1 MWKPIKFC
9 THFKKIKNLT
19 PHLPLKYP
27 LSHGTL
33 WRCGAT
39 RTPKKNLPPQ
49 AFLHRNAIFVLFLC
63 FIYYRWQKTSTPF
76 SYLWMFDLWSLLSM
90 IWYVHFPY
98 LPFFQIRI
106 NIPYLTSDIW
116 FGHTINR
123 TLFYFFNKR
132 LFHLIHFAQFQT
144 NAITSVTRFFCKNI
158 WRKLS
163 LEGF

>member
-1 MWKPIKFC
+1 MVHYEGVGQPVRL
-9 THFKKIKNLT
+9 KKIY
-19 PHLPLKYP
+19 PLKLFCIEMQY
-27 LSHGTL
+27 SS
-33 WRCGAT
+33 C
-39 RTPKKNLPPQ
+39 
-49 AFLHRNAIFVLFLC
+49 FLC
-63 FIYYRWQKTSTPF
+63 FIYYRWQETSSPF
-76 SYLWMFDLWSLLSM
+76 SYLWMFDLWFLLSM

-123 TLFYFFNKR
+123 TTFYFFNKR

-144 NAITSVTRFFCKNI
+144 NAITPATRFFCKNI
-158 WRKLS
+158 WRKQS